1 MSRRPFILF
10 LRALGLALSLFAM
23 AAVGQSTD
31 DVDGALVAARK
42 QLDSVRARMTAAT
55 TLQALAALR
64 GEAGSLESS
73 TAALAAELTPQFA
86 NVEARLAELG
96 AAPATKSAE
105 DADLTARRNSV
116 AQQRAGLDA
125 QLRLARLLA
134 IESGQLGKDIDDQRR
149 TRFEA
154 QVGERTTSIL
164 SKPFWVDLRGS
175 WAHDAPL
182 LRDLTTDTLAAFRA
196 PAWWLWAFALTGI
209 AAVFAALP
217 WLRGA
222 LIRFATARLPH
233 GRIRRSLFAFGKV
246 VCNAGAVLVATQAI
260 YWTVLSASSVKPDVE
275 SLLLSAGA
283 ALTFGAYVGAL
294 GRALLSPTRPSW
306 RLPPIPDAV
315 AASLG
320 RVPLWLGLVVG
331 IGWSLEGIATLVGA
345 ELTTTVAITCGFSLA
360 LVIVLVALLR
370 RAEKVRRS
378 MLTDADAEADAD
390 ADAEAD
396 ADASQL
402 PPRPLW
408 HLALLLVVSG
418 VLVVSVASV
427 LLGYVALGSLLV
439 KQVVWV
445 AVVTATA
452 YLLATLADDACVA
465 WLAASTRADEEQS
478 GTVPVETTPAVRS
491 QIAVLLS
498 ALLRVA
504 IALVALV
511 LMLGPLGQGPDAL
524 LQRADALRGGIA
536 IGEMRILPGSVLQS
550 LVVLVIGIVA
560 VRSAKTWFL
569 ERYLPTTSLDVGMR
583 ISTATL
589 MGYAGTVFAVALALS
604 ALGIGIERVAWIAS
618 ALSVGI
624 GFGLQAVVQNF
635 VSGVILLTE
644 RPVKVGDWVA
654 LGGVEGDIR
663 RINVRATEIQMG
675 DRSTVIVPNSEFITK
690 VVRNVTHANPL
701 GLVQLKLPMP
711 LDTDA
716 EQVRTIMLDAFAAHP
731 DVLSD
736 PPPNVQLDAIDGGN
750 LIFAA
755 TASVDS
761 PRHAGGVKSAVLFD
775 LLARLR
781 SAGLALGRPPTMVLR
796 EPSAQPPGPG

>member
-1 MSRRPFILF
+1 MSRPLALL
-10 LRALGLALSLFAM
+10 LRALCLAVVLSAT
-23 AAVGQSTD
+23 AAVGQTPPAD
-31 DVDGALVAARK
+31 DVDATLVAARK
-42 QLDSVRARMTAAT
+42 QLDSIRQRMGAAT

-64 GEAGSLESS
+64 GEATTLESS
-73 TAALAAELTPQFA
+73 NTALAADLTPQVA

-96 AAPATKSAE
+96 AAPTTKGAE

-134 IESGQLGKDIDDQRR
+134 IESGQLGKDLDDLRR

-154 QVGERTTSIL
+154 QIGERTTSIL
-164 SKPFWVDLRGS
+164 SKPFWVDLRAS
-175 WAHDAPL
+175 WVHDEPRLARL
-182 LRDLTTDTLAAFRA
+182 ARNLLAAVRA
-196 PAWWLWAFALTGI
+196 PAWWAWTLALVGIGVVFAL
-209 AAVFAALP
+209 LP
-217 WLRGA
+217 WLRRA
-222 LIRFATARLPH
+222 LMRFATDRLPH
-233 GRIRRSLFAFGKV
+233 GRIRRSLLAFGKV
-246 VCNAGAVLVATQAI
+246 LSNAGAVLIATQAL
-260 YWTVLSASSVKPDVE
+260 YWTVSSSGAATDDVE
-275 SLLLSAGA
+275 SLLLNVGA
-283 ALTFGAYVGAL
+283 AVTFGAFVGAL

-306 RLPPIPDAV
+306 RLAPFPDAV
-315 AASLG
+315 AAGLG
-320 RVPLWLGLVVG
+320 RVPLEIGLVVA

-345 ELTTTVAITCGFSLA
+345 ELATTVAITCVFSLA
-360 LVIVLVALLR
+360 LVVVLIAALR
-370 RAEKVRRS
+370 RADAIRRS
-378 MLTDADAEADAD
+378 MRTDADAT
-390 ADAEAD
+390 
-396 ADASQL
+396 L

-408 HLALLLVVSG
+408 HLALVLVVSG
-418 VLVVSVASV
+418 VLVVSIASV

-445 AVVTATA
+445 VVVTATA
-452 YLLATLADDACVA
+452 YLLATLVDDACVA
-465 WLAASTRADEEQS
+465 WLAASTRADEEQD
-478 GTVPVETTPAVRS
+478 VVQVAATPALRS

-498 ALLRVA
+498 AVLRVA

-511 LMLGPLGQGPDAL
+511 LMVGPLGQGPLAL
-524 LQRADALRGGIA
+524 LQRADQLREGIS
-536 IGEMRILPGSVLQS
+536 IGEMRILPGAVLQA
-550 LVVLVIGIVA
+550 LAVLTVGIFA

-569 ERYLPTTSLDVGMR
+569 ERYLPTTSLDAGMR

-589 MGYAGTVFAVALALS
+589 LGYAGMVFAVALALS

-690 VVRNVTHANPL
+690 VVRNVTHADPL

-716 EQVRTIMLDAFAAHP
+716 ERVRAILLEVFAAHP
-731 DVLSD
+731 DVLAE
-736 PPPNVQLDAIDGGN
+736 PPPNVHLDAIEGGN
-750 LIFAA
+750 LIFSA
-755 TASVDS
+755 TASVGS
-761 PRHAGGVKSAVLFD
+761 PRQVGGVRSAVLFD

-781 SAGLALGRPPTMVLR
+781 TAGVLLALPPAVS
-796 EPSAQPPGPG
+796 EPDSASPAS